1 MQIPMQLGKGNSY
14 KGGKEVGRVTV
25 NQGFSASHRLC
36 VCVHL
41 DTQPCLTLRD
51 LMDCSL
57 STKTKIL

>member
-1 MQIPMQLGKGNSY
+1 MQIPMHLGKGNSY

-36 VCVHL
+36 VCVQL

-51 LMDCSL
+51 LMDCSF